1 MTAAAAAPPPRRE
14 PAAPRSLAAG
24 HGRERGRGV
33 RLPGGVHRSPAMAGG
48 EASLGPAGCRPLV
61 TLGPCP
67 RPGSRRSPRTAERA
81 ARSRGAAPPSGS
93 NSKPWLFVGSC
104 GLLFLESIVATCR
117 NLSVQYRHRPLLA
130 IQIKGWLGCPP
141 VIKSYNFLPSCKLLL

>member
-48 EASLGPAGCRPLV
+48 EASLGPAGLPA
-61 TLGPCP
+61 P
-67 RPGSRRSPRTAERA
+67 RYPRSLPEAGVPPQPSHGG
-81 ARSRGAAPPSGS
+81 ARSALPR
-93 NSKPWLFVGSC
+93 
-104 GLLFLESIVATCR
+104 
-117 NLSVQYRHRPLLA
+117 
-130 IQIKGWLGCPP
+130 GCPA
-141 VIKSYNFLPSCKLLL
+141 VRQQFQTLALCRQLWTAIFRKYRGNLQKSVCAVSPPPPPRNPN